1 MSLHPQA
8 RAILDYLAS
17 VPPLHTRTVADAR
30 AFVSA
35 FGRAMGPGEPVA
47 SVEDR
52 LIPAGEGALPIRIY
66 TPDAAGPRPILV
78 YFHGG
83 GWTVGD
89 LDSDDHH
96 CRQLCNAAACIVV
109 SVDYRHA
116 PEHQFPAAPQDAY
129 DATVW
134 VYRNADSLGGDPQ
147 RLAVGGVSAGGN
159 LAAVVSLMARDSKQ
173 VRIRCQ
179 CLIVPALDVLYEGPS
194 HRDLA
199 VGFGLER
206 ATMDWFRSLYL
217 ARPEDAEHIHVSPLR
232 APDLRSLPPALIVT
246 AQYDPIRDEG
256 LAYAERLRADGV
268 PVTYSCREGMIHL
281 HLGTD
286 AFQFIAAQLRQVI
299 ESP

>member
-1 MSLHPQA
+1 
-8 RAILDYLAS
+8 
-17 VPPLHTRTVADAR
+17 
-30 AFVSA
+30 
-35 FGRAMGPGEPVA
+35 MGPGEPVA
-47 SVEDR
+47 RVEDR

-66 TPDAAGPRPILV
+66 SPDAAGPLPILV

-96 CRQLCNAAACIVV
+96 CRQLCSAADCIVV

-116 PEHQFPAAPQDAY
+116 PEHKFPAAPQDAY
-129 DATVW
+129 AATLW
-134 VYRNADSLGGDPQ
+134 IYRNADSLGGDPQ

-159 LAAVVSLMARDSKQ
+159 LAAVVSLMARESNQ

-179 CLIVPALDVLYEGPS
+179 CLIVPTLDVLYEGPS

-217 ARPEDAEHIHVSPLR
+217 ARPEDADHIHVSPMR
-232 APDLRSLPPALIVT
+232 EPDLRGLPPALIVT

-256 LAYAERLRADGV
+256 LAYAERLRAAGV

-286 AFQFIAAQLRQVI
+286 AFQFIAAQLRQAF
-299 ESP
+299 ESA